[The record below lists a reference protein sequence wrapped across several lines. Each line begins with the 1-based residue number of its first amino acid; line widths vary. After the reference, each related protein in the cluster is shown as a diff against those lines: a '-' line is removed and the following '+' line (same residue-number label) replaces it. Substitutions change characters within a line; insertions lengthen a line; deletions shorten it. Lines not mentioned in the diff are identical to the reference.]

1 MQEKELAELRKKL
14 EEERK
19 KYEKICGEKKNL
31 EGELESL
38 SQALFEEVRS
48 VSPIHSVVS
57 FWTTLPERMCLRSE
71 TDAARER
78 VAPSLFLLVCLRVEN
93 NGLMSD

>member
-48 VSPIHSVVS
+48 VSPFPSV
-57 FWTTLPERMCLRSE
+57 
-71 TDAARER
+71 
-78 VAPSLFLLVCLRVEN
+78 SLYGLLCPDVCA
-93 NGLMSD
+93 